1 MMMVMMMITVV
12 VAIEL
17 MTDEVPACVCK
28 VSKEKGKIVIIPRLE
43 EGA

>member
-28 VSKEKGKIVIIPRLE
+28 VSKMCVMPKKRVKSS
-43 EGA
+43 